1 MDKRE
6 LEIMAPAGNFVC
18 LQAAIQGGAN
28 SVYFGVG
35 RLNMRS
41 HSANNFAPEDLKEV
55 VRICEEAGVKSYLT
69 LNICL
74 YPEDIDD
81 AREALKAAKEAGVS
95 AVIAS
100 DMAAILICREL
111 GLEVHIST
119 QLSISNAQALK
130 FYAQYAD
137 VVVLAR
143 ELNLNQVR
151 TIYDTIVKEQIK
163 GPSGELVRIEMFAH
177 GALCMAISGK
187 CYLSL
192 HTYGAS
198 ANRGACY
205 QICRRGY
212 GVTDLETGNELNV
225 DNKYIM
231 SPKDLCTI
239 EFMDKIIDAGVKVFK
254 IEGRARSAE
263 YVKRCAQ
270 CYREAADA
278 VCEGTYTPELAA
290 NLKDR
295 LSEVFNRGFWDGY
308 YQGAYLGQWS
318 EVYGSQAKLKKVYV
332 GKVTNWFDRIGV
344 AEITVESAPLHK
356 GDKLMGIGQTTGV
369 VEFAADDIRVDFQTV
384 EKAEKGQRCSV
395 AVPAPDRLKRGDKV
409 YKWEENE

>member
-1 MDKRE
+1 
-6 LEIMAPAGNFVC
+6 
-18 LQAAIQGGAN
+18 
-28 SVYFGVG
+28 
-35 RLNMRS
+35 
-41 HSANNFAPEDLKEV
+41 
-55 VRICEEAGVKSYLT
+55 
-69 LNICL
+69 
-74 YPEDIDD
+74 
-81 AREALKAAKEAGVS
+81 
-95 AVIAS
+95 
-100 DMAAILICREL
+100 
-111 GLEVHIST
+111 
-119 QLSISNAQALK
+119 
-130 FYAQYAD
+130 

-143 ELNLNQVR
+143 ELNLGQVR
-151 TIYDTIVKEQIK
+151 SIYDTIVREGIK

-192 HTYGAS
+192 HAYGAS

-212 GVTDLETGNELNV
+212 EVTDLETGNKLDI

-263 YVKRCAQ
+263 YVKRCVS
-270 CYREAADA
+270 CYRQAADA
-278 VCEGTYTPELAA
+278 VCEGRYTPELASE
-290 NLKDR
+290 LKDK

-332 GKVTNWFDRIGV
+332 GKVTNWFDKIGV
-344 AEITVESAPLHK
+344 AEILVESAPMEM
-356 GDKLMGIGQTTGV
+356 GDKLLAIGRTTGV
-369 VEFAADDIRVDFQTV
+369 EEFTVEDVRVDFQSVQKV
-384 EKAEKGQRCSV
+384 EKGVRCSV
-395 AVPAPDRLKRGDKV
+395 AVPSGIRLKRGDKI
-409 YKWEENE
+409 YKWEENI